1 MVPAVDIGSMISSA
15 LRVGLCSRAIE
26 QQGQGCV
33 YFPRQS
39 DEIAASGVLRSEAV
53 EPKETWGCSDCASLL
68 SCEHGC
74 TSTSLAT
81 TCPNPP
87 QDMTYQYS
95 MRRWVRTKLL
105 EW

>member
-1 MVPAVDIGSMISSA
+1 MVSAVDRGSMFSSA
-15 LRVGLCSRAIE
+15 LCVGLCSRAVE

-53 EPKETWGCSDCASLL
+53 EPKETWACLDCASLL

-74 TSTSLAT
+74 TSTFLAT
-81 TCPNPP
+81 TCPNSLR
-87 QDMTYQYS
+87 DVTY
-95 MRRWVRTKLL
+95 
-105 EW
+105 